1 MAPQFIMVADPDKKP
16 TFKAHFN
23 IYISFYSVQGIN
35 IEASA
40 KFIDVNEFRKR
51 NMDKRL
57 DSL

>member
-23 IYISFYSVQGIN
+23 IYISFYSAQGIN

-57 DSL
+57 D